1 MSNTPAPPPANPILS
16 SYESFYNSTPLTTRL
31 VLTSTSITYPLSFIY
46 DPSSLFANIPL
57 YTILRFQL
65 YRVITSPFIC
75 TQFLSLIFAYL
86 SFMESGKRL
95 EHAIGST
102 NLAALLL
109 SLSGVTN
116 LFHIVICFVMSGL
129 TQNPQYLLIPCVG
142 IWNLILAVIALDCAS
157 ADPSA
162 KRRMFVV
169 DVPTRFYPCVLLA
182 LFTLFSGGIEISYC
196 ISVAV
201 GYLFGFNKFDI
212 LKLKAE
218 RRRCLEAGV
227 LRKFT
232 GKTGFVPSQVENDWD
247 LSTNRNTGT
256 TQENAGQQG
265 WTPTVFRRPDTNT
278 STSGGGSV
286 PKFEGGGNKLGTS
299 SSAIGTRSRPNAT
312 QPIPASTARDA
323 GLLAAE
329 RRAAAAATEIDEE
342 KGER

>member
-1 MSNTPAPPPANPILS
+1 
-16 SYESFYNSTPLTTRL
+16 
-31 VLTSTSITYPLSFIY
+31 
-46 DPSSLFANIPL
+46 
-57 YTILRFQL
+57 
-65 YRVITSPFIC
+65 
-75 TQFLSLIFAYL
+75 
-86 SFMESGKRL
+86 MESGKRL
-95 EHAIGST
+95 EYAIGST

-109 SLSGVTN
+109 SMSGVTN

-129 TQNPQYLLIPCVG
+129 SQNPQYLLIPCIG
-142 IWNLILAVIALDCAS
+142 IWNLILSVIAMDCAS

-162 KRRMFVV
+162 QRKLFVV
-169 DVPTRFYPCVLLA
+169 NVPTRFYPCALLA
-182 LFTLFSGGIEISYC
+182 LFTLFSGSIELSYC

-218 RRRCLEAGV
+218 RRRRLETGV

-232 GKTGFVPSQVENDWD
+232 GKAGFVPSQVENDWD
-247 LSTNRNTGT
+247 LGTDRNTGPA
-256 TQENAGQQG
+256 QEAGQQG

-286 PKFEGGGNKLGTS
+286 PQFEGGGTKLGTS
-299 SSAIGTRSRPNAT
+299 SSATGTRSRPNAT
-312 QPIPASTARDA
+312 QSIPASTARDA